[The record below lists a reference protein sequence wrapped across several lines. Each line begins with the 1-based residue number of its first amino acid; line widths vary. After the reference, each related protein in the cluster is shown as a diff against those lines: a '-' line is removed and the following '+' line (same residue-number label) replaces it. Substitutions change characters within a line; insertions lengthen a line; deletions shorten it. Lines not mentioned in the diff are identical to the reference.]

1 MSNQE
6 LKFEEGLLIPGT
18 HVISEDEFL
27 HVFCS
32 DSTRKIGRN
41 RDAARSDFYKPF
53 RDIVEWAREAGA
65 ASIVVGGSFVS
76 KKDAPSD
83 MDVVILFAH
92 ADLIPKSNERYNIN
106 GVMLDVQLLALEQKT
121 IVDAYLELLATTRAD
136 TPHGLVQIKF
146 HSTVSTVYRPD
157 ASSPDLDIVK
167 VAYLN
172 RHWSNT
178 QETKGVIVPIHGIR
192 THAEGWLPHLC
203 LSATTS
209 GWAIAPY
216 IYGYRELSILTSTK
230 DRTQVV
236 EGFRDWLI
244 DIRRKYEGPISVIAH
259 SFGTYVVGRYLMQA
273 GDISEPL
280 DAVILCGSI
289 LTRDYDWSKHLDEA
303 VVGHVLNTISEKDE
317 WVKFMP
323 DGGIPLLAGDD
334 LYGDAG
340 WSGFTANHPRLKQI
354 RSALLMH
361 NNVFKDDVVVGEWLP
376 FLELAKGSQYRRSC
390 ERIIEMAMR
399 GDFDTQNP
407 PDGSS

>member
-6 LKFEEGLLIPGT
+6 LKFEEGLLVPGT
-18 HVISEDEFL
+18 HVISEEEFL
-27 HVFCS
+27 QVFCS
-32 DSTRKIGRN
+32 DTNRKIGRYG
-41 RDAARSDFYKPF
+41 DGARSDFYKPF
-53 RDIVEWAREAGA
+53 QDIVEWAREAGA
-65 ASIVVGGSFVS
+65 ASVVVGGSFVS

-83 MDVVILFAH
+83 MDVVILFAR
-92 ADLIPKSNERYNIN
+92 ADQIPKSNERYNIN

-121 IVDAYLELLATTRAD
+121 IVAAYLELLATTRAD

-146 HSTVSTVYRPD
+146 HSTVSTVFRPN
-157 ASSPDLDIVK
+157 ASSPDLEIVK
-167 VAYLN
+167 VAYLG
-172 RHWSNT
+172 RHWSNA
-178 QETKGVIVPIHGIR
+178 QQTKGVIVPIHGIR

-216 IYGYRELSILTSTK
+216 IYGYRDLSILTSTK
-230 DRTQVV
+230 ERTQVV

-244 DIRRKYEGPISVIAH
+244 DIRRKHEGPISVIAH
-259 SFGTYVVGRYLMQA
+259 SFGTYVIGRYLMQA
-273 GDISEPL
+273 GDISHPL

-289 LTRDYDWSKHLDEA
+289 LTRGYDWRKPLDEA
-303 VVGHVLNTISEKDE
+303 VVGHVLNTVSEKDE

-334 LYGDAG
+334 IYGDAG
-340 WSGFTANHPRLKQI
+340 WAGFNASHPRLKQI
-354 RSALLMH
+354 RSALLTH

-376 FLELAKGSQYRRSC
+376 FLELAKGSQYRRSY
-390 ERIIEMAMR
+390 ERFIEMNKR

-407 PDGSS
+407 PDSSS